1 MLRFTNE
8 RLQHR
13 IKQHF
18 SSFQEQIL
26 VIAGSLLFT
35 VKRVQNLKII
45 ALRPRVNDESFKVV
59 LTSESVKGIKINV
72 TIQVHLL
79 PITFTR

>member
-18 SSFQEQIL
+18 SSFQETNFGYCRFI
-26 VIAGSLLFT
+26 IIYGKKGSKF
-35 VKRVQNLKII
+35 KNH
-45 ALRPRVNDESFKVV
+45 ALRPRVNDENFKVV